1 MKFVTL
7 SLAAILLAA
16 CSSTV
21 PAEPEKTFNLAG
33 SEWGVEASSD
43 IFIQFQSDG
52 KVIGSGGC
60 NNFDG
65 TYKQDG
71 AALTFGPI
79 RSTKRGCK
87 GEVGQAENSFF
98 TTLRDSQSAE
108 GSHLVLIL
116 RGADGTPLLELQRR
130 DWD

>member
-7 SLAAILLAA
+7 SLAAVFLAA
-16 CSSTV
+16 CSSTA

-52 KVIGSGGC
+52 NVIGSGGC
-60 NNFDG
+60 NNFGG
-65 TYKQDG
+65 TYEQNG
-71 AALTFGPI
+71 ADLAFGPI
-79 RSTKRGCK
+79 RSTKRGCM
-87 GEVGQAENSFF
+87 GEVGRMESTFF
-98 TTLRDSQSAE
+98 KTLGDTRSAE

>member
-16 CSSTV
+16 CSSTA
-21 PAEPEKTFNLAG
+21 PAEPEKAFNLAG

-60 NNFDG
+60 NNFGG
-65 TYKQDG
+65 TYEQDG
-71 AALTFGPI
+71 ADLTFGPI
-79 RSTKRGCK
+79 RSTKRGCM
-87 GEVGQAENSFF
+87 GAVGQTENAFF
-98 TTLRDSQSAE
+98 KTLGDTQSAD

-116 RGADGTPLLELQRR
+116 RGTDGTPLLELQRR